1 MIGSVPVQLLL
12 NYGVRPL
19 AVCALLWSLPAGLWE
34 LRWPA
39 RVLTFLATALR
50 ATPADVDAVD
60 TVAAALALAT
70 SQTYSAWMI
79 DARLPDGS
87 GEELLARLRERDTRT
102 PAIAHTAAHE
112 ATVLEGLLSAGWVE
126 GLVKPMPAATLQGA
140 VRRVLGSAAQDAGR
154 VDRGDDDE
162 PPLWDDDAAA
172 LALNGNRTHVETL
185 RELFVQELA
194 KSVYA
199 ISTAAERGD
208 LDSVRGDLH
217 RLRASC
223 GFVGAQRL
231 ATAVQALQQDPAS
244 PERLGAL
251 EHVAQDTLA
260 HARAVP
266 PHAFLPENQ
275 SAAV

>member
-1 MIGSVPVQLLL
+1 MPMMPDTLPRILL
-12 NYGVRPL
+12 VEDDPTSR
-19 AVCALLWSLPAGLWE
+19 S
-34 LRWPA
+34 
-39 RVLTFLATALR
+39 FLAAALR

-60 TVAAALALAT
+60 TVAAALALAS

-87 GEELLARLRERDTRT
+87 GEELLTRLRERDERT

-112 ATVLEGLLSAGWVE
+112 ATVLETLLAAGFVE
-126 GLVKPMPAATLQGA
+126 ALVKPMPAATLQGA
-140 VRRVLGSAAQDAGR
+140 LRRVLGLAAENATA
-154 VDRGDDDE
+154 VE
-162 PPLWDDDAAA
+162 LPVVEELPLWDDDAAV
-172 LALNGNRTHVETL
+172 LALNGNRTHVDTL
-185 RELFVQELA
+185 RDLFVQELA

-231 ATAVQALQQDPAS
+231 SAAVQALQQEPAS
-244 PERLGAL
+244 PTRLDAL
-251 EHVAQDTLA
+251 EQIAHDTLA
-260 HARAVP
+260 HANVVP
-266 PHAFLPENQ
+266 SAPPLPEPQ

>member
-1 MIGSVPVQLLL
+1 MPMMPDTVPRILLVEDDPTSRSFL
-12 NYGVRPL
+12 T
-19 AVCALLWSLPAGLWE
+19 AALQ
-34 LRWPA
+34 
-39 RVLTFLATALR
+39 
-50 ATPADVDAVD
+50 ATPAEVDAVD
-60 TVAAALALAT
+60 TLAAALALAA

-87 GEELLARLRERDTRT
+87 GEELLARLRERDPYT

-112 ATVLEGLLSAGWVE
+112 ATVLETLLAAGFVE
-126 GLVKPMPAATLQGA
+126 ALVKPMPAATLQGA
-140 VRRVLGSAAQDAGR
+140 LRRVLGASVEDAT
-154 VDRGDDDE
+154 VVALPVVE
-162 PPLWDDDAAA
+162 ELPLWDDEAAT
-172 LALNGNRTHVETL
+172 LALNGNRTHVDTL
-185 RELFVQELA
+185 RDLFVQELA

-231 ATAVQALQQDPAS
+231 GAAVQALQQEPSS
-244 PERLGAL
+244 PTRLLAL
-251 EHVAQDTLA
+251 EQIAQDTLDHASPAPPPA
-260 HARAVP
+260 H
-266 PHAFLPENQ
+266 FQESQ

>member
-1 MIGSVPVQLLL
+1 MPMMPDTLPRILL
-12 NYGVRPL
+12 VEDDPTSR
-19 AVCALLWSLPAGLWE
+19 S
-34 LRWPA
+34 
-39 RVLTFLATALR
+39 FLAAALR

-60 TVAAALALAT
+60 TLAAALALAS

-87 GEELLARLRERDTRT
+87 GEELLSRLRERDAHT

-112 ATVLEGLLSAGWVE
+112 ATVLEALLVAGFVE
-126 GLVKPMPAATLQGA
+126 ALVKPMPTATVQAAL
-140 VRRVLGSAAQDAGR
+140 RRVLGLATQDSAIGALPI
-154 VDRGDDDE
+154 VE
-162 PPLWDDDAAA
+162 ELPLWDDDAAA
-172 LALNGNRTHVETL
+172 LALNGNRTHVNTL
-185 RELFVQELA
+185 RDLFVQELT

-208 LDSVRGDLH
+208 LDSVRDDLH

-231 ATAVQALQQDPAS
+231 GAAVQALQQETSSAT
-244 PERLGAL
+244 RLEAL
-251 EHVAQDTLA
+251 EGIAQDTLEY
-260 HARAVP
+260 ARVVSPSTQPA
-266 PHAFLPENQ
+266 ETQ

>member
-1 MIGSVPVQLLL
+1 MPMMPDTIPRILL
-12 NYGVRPL
+12 VEDDPTSR
-19 AVCALLWSLPAGLWE
+19 SF
-34 LRWPA
+34 
-39 RVLTFLATALR
+39 LTAALR

-60 TVAAALALAT
+60 TLAAALALAA

-87 GEELLARLRERDTRT
+87 GEELLARLREHDPRT

-112 ATVLEGLLSAGWVE
+112 TSVLDALVAAGFAE
-126 GLVKPMPAATLQGA
+126 ALAKPMPAATVQAALRRALGA
-140 VRRVLGSAAQDAGR
+140 AMEDTAHDALPIVG
-154 VDRGDDDE
+154 E
-162 PPLWDDDAAA
+162 LPLWDDDAAT
-172 LALNGNRTHVETL
+172 LALNGNRTHVDTL
-185 RELFVQELA
+185 RDLFVQELE

-231 ATAVQALQQDPAS
+231 AGAVQALQQEPAS
-244 PERLGAL
+244 PGRLEAL
-251 EHVAQDTLA
+251 QIIAQDTLA
-260 HARAVP
+260 HARVAP
-266 PHAFLPENQ
+266 PAPQYPEVQ